1 MLRVSRLKTFAILL
15 LSIGAFLC
23 AAPNLFPTS
32 WIKALEPYTQGPLGF
47 IVPHKTVVMG
57 LDLQGGS
64 HLLLELDASDLLKS
78 QVTTLRDDIRQAA
91 RETRTTLEG
100 GLRMQPRGISFLV
113 PNPEERSRLRG
124 KIQELSKPVGG
135 IFGQSFGQ
143 SLEIQEDKEGL
154 ITVSLSQQA
163 INSSLMRARNQAIEV
178 LRRRVDALG
187 TTEPNIQSQ
196 GERRIVVEV
205 PGLDDPERLRDILGK
220 TAKLEFR
227 FLASPSESPGNSD
240 FLPSRDLN
248 GEKIPVERHIAVEGA
263 DLVDAQASFDQRTGE
278 PIVNFRF
285 NMRGAGRFAQETT
298 GNVGRMLAIVLDN
311 EVISAPRILQ
321 PITGG
326 QGQISGNF
334 TVEQANNLAILLRSG
349 ALPVALTIVEE
360 RTVGPSL
367 GQDSIA
373 AGKLATYV
381 GTALVIAFMFITY
394 GLFGLFANI
403 AVIMHVVLILAVMS
417 LLGITLTFPGIAGIV
432 LTIGTAV
439 DSNILIYERIREEVR
454 LGRSI
459 PMALEAGFTRA
470 FTTILDS
477 NCTLLIAALAL
488 FLVGS
493 GPIRGFALTMIIGV
507 LTTIVTAVTMTRM
520 LIAAWYYRQR
530 PKTLPI

>member
-1 MLRVSRLKTFAILL
+1 MLRVSRFKI
-15 LSIGAFLC
+15 LSIWFLAIGACFF
-23 AAPNLFPTS
+23 ASPNLFPSS
-32 WIKALEPYTQGPLGF
+32 WLKTIRSYAQSPLGF
-47 IVPHKTVVMG
+47 FLPYKTVVLG

-64 HLLLELDASDLLKS
+64 HLLLEIKDSDLIKARVS
-78 QVTTLRDDIRQAA
+78 SLRDDIRQAA
-91 RETRTTLEG
+91 REMRVSLSG
-100 GLRMQPRGISFLV
+100 GIQLHPKGVSCLV
-113 PNPEERSRLRG
+113 QNPEERIKLLA
-124 KIQELSKPVGG
+124 KIQELSKPVGAT
-135 IFGQSFGQ
+135 FGQSVGQ
-143 SLEIQEDKEGL
+143 TLNVQTDKEGL
-154 ITVSLSQQA
+154 ITVSLSEES
-163 INSSLMRARNQAIEV
+163 IKSSIIRARSQAIEV

-205 PGLDDPERLRDILGK
+205 PGLDDPQRLRDILGK

-227 FLASPSESPGNSD
+227 FLAEPSENPINMESLPGRD
-240 FLPSRDLN
+240 FN
-248 GEKIPVERHIAVEGA
+248 GQDVGVERQVVVEGA
-263 DLVDAQASFDQRTGE
+263 DLVDAQPSFDQRTGE

-285 NMRGAGRFAQETT
+285 NMRGAGRFAQATT
-298 GNVGRMLAIVLDN
+298 ENVGRMLAIVLDN

-321 PITGG
+321 PIVGG
-326 QGQISGNF
+326 QGQISGHF

-360 RTVGPSL
+360 RIVGPSL

-381 GTALVIAFMFITY
+381 GMTLVIAFMFMTY

-439 DSNILIYERIREEVR
+439 DSNILIYERIREEAR
-454 LGRSI
+454 LGHSI
-459 PMALEAGFTRA
+459 PAALEAGFSRA
-470 FTTILDS
+470 FRTILDS
-477 NCTLLIAALAL
+477 NCTLLIAAVAL

-493 GPIRGFALTMIIGV
+493 GPIRGFAVTMIIGV

-520 LIAAWYYRQR
+520 LIAAWYNRRR
-530 PKTLPI
+530 PKALPI